1 MGQRCEFKDLD
12 GSYLPSRQQ
21 VMLET
26 ASIAGGA
33 TIAVFLVV
41 IVCLAV
47 YIHFQRKQKESRAS
61 CFVDGSSRDMEEIR
75 PFSRSLA
82 ISMTHQQTHPLT
94 VSIFQ
99 HYSSKCARERSR
111 VEENAGA
118 RPKGD
123 GGILLNGP
131 GHRLE
136 MVHNDEFWELVE
148 IGSSGYVPIVW
159 GSPRKQA

>member
-1 MGQRCEFKDLD
+1 MCVVSVLCADGFMGQRCEFKDLD

-47 YIHFQRKQKESRAS
+47 YIHFQRKHKESRAS
-61 CFVDGSSRDMEEIR
+61 CYVDGSSRDMEEIR

-94 VSIFQ
+94 ELALPPDTGGTATAVFT
-99 HYSSKCARERSR
+99 EPPPR
-111 VEENAGA
+111 V
-118 RPKGD
+118 
-123 GGILLNGP
+123 
-131 GHRLE
+131 
-136 MVHNDEFWELVE
+136 
-148 IGSSGYVPIVW
+148 
-159 GSPRKQA
+159 

>member
-94 VSIFQ
+94 EL
-99 HYSSKCARERSR
+99 AL
-111 VEENAGA
+111 
-118 RPKGD
+118 PPD
-123 GGILLNGP
+123 TGGTATAVFTEP
-131 GHRLE
+131 
-136 MVHNDEFWELVE
+136 
-148 IGSSGYVPIVW
+148 
-159 GSPRKQA
+159 SPRV